1 MGAEMIAKP
10 KSIKRII
17 VQKYIENPLLYN
29 RRKFDIR
36 IWVLVNQEK
45 KVYFYMDGYARTSSL
60 EFNLQSEDLNN
71 LIIHLTNNAIQ
82 KYSNKYNSYEN
93 ANMLSLN

>member
-1 MGAEMIAKP
+1 LQQYNINNSNKKVKVPNNFSNNVNSERMGAEMIAKP

-60 EFNLQSEDLNN
+60 EFNL
-71 LIIHLTNNAIQ
+71 
-82 KYSNKYNSYEN
+82 
-93 ANMLSLN
+93 